1 MLESI
6 RGLHGWCHKDCRMI
20 YRLWRQRII
29 RQDESDGDSEF
40 IVTIGLGG
48 KSISY
53 WKIDKRKFWKWRGIW
68 KVYKNPISKFDVGQM
83 SFENKRKAC
92 RAHAIS
98 TTKKWY
104 NELYVLGS
112 LKKA

>member
-1 MLESI
+1 
-6 RGLHGWCHKDCRMI
+6 MI

-53 WKIDKRKFWKWRGIW
+53 
-68 KVYKNPISKFDVGQM
+68 
-83 SFENKRKAC
+83 
-92 RAHAIS
+92 
-98 TTKKWY
+98 
-104 NELYVLGS
+104 
-112 LKKA
+112 